1 MIDAKTLVD
10 SQVCVSFAEAR
21 RLILCMSE
29 EKIMLLLKKK
39 EEQQWGRRL
48 KKPVKL
54 VWPEL

>member
-21 RLILCMSE
+21 RLMQCMSE
-29 EKIMLLLKKK
+29 EKIMLLLKRK
-39 EEQQWGRRL
+39 EEQRWGRRF